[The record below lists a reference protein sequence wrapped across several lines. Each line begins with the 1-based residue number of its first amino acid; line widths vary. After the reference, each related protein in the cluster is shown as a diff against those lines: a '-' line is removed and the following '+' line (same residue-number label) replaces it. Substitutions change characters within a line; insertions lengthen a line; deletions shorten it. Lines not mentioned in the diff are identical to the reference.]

1 MGKKECE
8 ACRDEAA
15 RQRAGRHAEGL
26 AGRPWERRAPA
37 LRRMFEEIS
46 GDYDRLNSRLSLG
59 LDRRWRSWVARALEP
74 LPPGPVLDLASGTGA
89 LVSPLAQRLRRPV
102 VRLDLSAAL
111 LRRAEVRVAP
121 GSPATVGEM
130 DRLPFRDASFAAVA
144 QGFALRHSRG
154 HDALFR
160 ELHRV
165 VKPGGRV
172 ALLDMRLPLGGGVE
186 AAYRLYFC
194 RILPRLAS
202 LLGGDLAAYEM
213 MVASVAALPTEG
225 VLIAAMCCAG
235 FVEAESR
242 PGIFGSVRLLL
253 ARRPG

>member
-1 MGKKECE
+1 MG
-8 ACRDEAA
+8 
-15 RQRAGRHAEGL
+15 QRAGRHADGL
-26 AGRPWERRAPA
+26 TGRPWERRAPA

-59 LDRRWRSWVARALEP
+59 LDRRWRAGVARALEP

-89 LVSPLAQRLRRPV
+89 LVPPLVQRLQRPV

-111 LRRAEVRVAP
+111 LRRAEERRAS

-130 DRLPFRDASFAAVA
+130 DRLPFRDNSFAAVA

-154 HDALFR
+154 CDALFR

-172 ALLDMRLPLGGGVE
+172 ALLDMRLPLGGGLE
-186 AAYRLYFC
+186 AVYRLYF
-194 RILPRLAS
+194 RRVLPRLAS
-202 LLGGDLAAYEM
+202 FLGGDRAAYEM

-225 VLIAAMCCAG
+225 VLLAALWGAG

>member
-1 MGKKECE
+1 VADKKGDGCPSTAPE
-8 ACRDEAA
+8 
-15 RQRAGRHAEGL
+15 QRAGRHAEGL

-59 LDRRWRSWVARALEP
+59 LDRRWRAGLARALEP

-89 LVSPLAQRLRRPV
+89 LVYPLVQRLQRLV

-111 LRRAEVRVAP
+111 LRRAEERLAP
-121 GSPATVGEM
+121 GSPAVVGEM
-130 DRLPFRDASFAAVA
+130 DRLPFRDESFAAVA

-154 HDALFR
+154 YEAFFR

-165 VKPGGRV
+165 LRPGGRV
-172 ALLDMRLPLGGGVE
+172 ALLDMRVPSGGGVE
-186 AAYRLYFC
+186 AVYRLYF
-194 RILPRLAS
+194 RRVLPRLAS
-202 LLGGDLAAYEM
+202 LLGGDRAAYEM
-213 MVASVAALPTEG
+213 MVASVAALPDEA
-225 VLIAAMCCAG
+225 VLRTALRDAG
-235 FVEAESR
+235 LVEVESR

>member
-1 MGKKECE
+1 
-8 ACRDEAA
+8 
-15 RQRAGRHAEGL
+15 
-26 AGRPWERRAPA
+26 
-37 LRRMFEEIS
+37 MFEEIS

-59 LDRRWRSWVARALEP
+59 LDRRWRAGVARALEP

-89 LVSPLAQRLRRPV
+89 LASPLMQRLQRPV

-111 LRRAEVRVAP
+111 LRRVEERLAP
-121 GSPATVGEM
+121 GSPAAVGEM

-144 QGFALRHSRG
+144 QGFALRHCRG
-154 HDALFR
+154 HDAFFL

-165 VKPGGRV
+165 VRPGGRV
-172 ALLDMRLPLGGGVE
+172 ALLDMRLPRGGGVE
-186 AAYRLYFC
+186 AVYRLYFR

-202 LLGGDLAAYEM
+202 LLGGDRAAYEM
-213 MVASVAALPTEG
+213 MVVSVAALPPEG
-225 VLIAAMCCAG
+225 VLLAALQGAG
-235 FVEAESR
+235 FVETESR

>member
-1 MGKKECE
+1 
-8 ACRDEAA
+8 
-15 RQRAGRHAEGL
+15 
-26 AGRPWERRAPA
+26 
-37 LRRMFEEIS
+37 MFEEIS

-59 LDRRWRSWVARALEP
+59 LDRRWRVGLARALEP

-89 LVSPLAQRLRRPV
+89 LVPPLVQRLQRPV
-102 VRLDLSAAL
+102 MRLDLSAAL
-111 LRRAEVRVAP
+111 LRREKRLAP
-121 GSPATVGEM
+121 GSPAVVGEM
-130 DRLPFRDASFAAVA
+130 DRLPFRDESFAAVA

-154 HDALFR
+154 LEALFC

-186 AAYRLYFC
+186 AVYRLYFR
-194 RILPRLAS
+194 RILPRLAA
-202 LLGGDLAAYEM
+202 LLGGDRAAYEM
-213 MVASVAALPTEG
+213 MVASVAALPTETVFRTALG
-225 VLIAAMCCAG
+225 NAG